1 MNGFGCG
8 PSCTCPSC
16 QAKAFGDAPSTPVM
30 LTSHDIG
37 KLIVVGVITTLV
49 GRLTSEF
56 IFEPMIRKWR
66 AKHAKANPQPASEAS
81 IYQDAVRVVE
91 YKYKKP
97 YKKFEEKEH
106 TMLDRLFRKASDNR
120 ISLKIYPDK
129 NPSALVK
136 TKADEAKWRR
146 AIRSAKRKF
155 KIRRK
160 EDFTERQWR
169 YVVGAFKRMR
179 HI

>member
-8 PSCTCPSC
+8 PSCTCSAC
-16 QAKAFGDAPSTPVM
+16 QARTLGDAPSTPVM

-37 KLIVVGVITTLV
+37 KLIVVGIITTLV

-66 AKHAKANPQPASEAS
+66 AKHAKANPQPASEQS
-81 IYQDAVRVVE
+81 IYQDAVRVME
-91 YKYKKP
+91 HRAKKP
-97 YKKFEEKEH
+97 YQKFGDKEH

-120 ISLKIYPDK
+120 ISLKIYPHK
-129 NPSALVK
+129 NPSGLVK

-155 KIRRK
+155 KIRSK
-160 EDFTERQWR
+160 EKFTERHWK
-169 YVVGAFKRMR
+169 YVVGAFKRMK